1 VPVEP
6 PPSRWALP
14 TAGAFRGRDDLVG
27 VGADLEPGT
36 LLQAYRTGLFP
47 MPVPGQQEMLW
58 WSPYRRGILPLATL
72 HVSRSLRRSR
82 RRFEVRFDSAFADV
96 VAGCAD
102 PRRTGGW
109 IDADIAQA
117 YLRLHRLGWAH
128 SAEVWRDGVLAGG
141 VYGVAIGGLFAGE
154 SMFSRE
160 TDASKVALVALVERL
175 VAAGEPGRLFD
186 VQWVTPH
193 LQTLGAVAIPRREYL
208 RRLAAALELPPPPW
222 D

>member
-1 VPVEP
+1 MPVEP

-14 TAGAFRGRDDLVG
+14 PAGALRGRDDLVG

-47 MPVPGQQEMLW
+47 MPVPDQPQMLW
-58 WSPYRRGILPLATL
+58 WSPYQRGILPLSEL
-72 HVSRSLRRSR
+72 HVSRSLRRSC

-102 PRRTGGW
+102 PRRKGGW

-117 YLRLHRLGWAH
+117 YVRLHRLGWAH
-128 SAEVWRDGVLAGG
+128 SAEAWRDGVLAGG

-160 TDASKVALVALVERL
+160 TDASKVALVGLVERL
-175 VAAGEPGRLFD
+175 VASGEPGRLFD

-193 LQTLGAVAIPRREYL
+193 LQMLGAVAISRREYL
-208 RRLAAALELPPPPW
+208 RRLALALELPPVQW